1 MRKLPDIKTL
11 VIKIGSNLLTN
22 NSRYIDKEYI
32 RTLAKTIHKIKKDI
46 KNILIVSSGAIAAGM
61 QQLGIGTKPKD
72 IALRQACAA
81 IGQPK
86 LIQIYED
93 AFDEYNIKVAQILIT
108 KDDFANRRR
117 YLNAKYTIRELFK
130 HSVVPIV
137 NENDT
142 VVVEELKFV
151 DSFGDNDNLSALIAG
166 LIGAELLLI
175 LSDVDGFFSKD
186 PTKHKDAV
194 LINEIKYFDSKLLS
208 MAGDSISN
216 VGTGGMKSKILAA
229 KKALNAGC
237 YVGIINGKD
246 PDNIVKFLNGE
257 EIGTF
262 FSHLEDPLKKRKLW
276 IAYAT
281 IPKGEIVVDN
291 GARNALINKYTS
303 LLPSGIVDV
312 KGRFSVGD
320 IVKIVDINGIEL
332 GRGKVRYNHQEIEKI
347 KGKKTT
353 EIMKILGYKFSDE
366 VIHRDDFV
374 LSDFLEG

>member
-1 MRKLPDIKTL
+1 MRKLPEIKTL

-22 NSRYIDKEYI
+22 NSRYIDKSYI
-32 RTLAKTIHKIKKDI
+32 YSLAEVISDLKKSI

-61 QQLGIGTKPKD
+61 QQLGLSVKPKD
-72 IALRQACAA
+72 ISVRQACAA

-86 LIQIYED
+86 LIQFYED
-93 AFDEYNIKVAQILIT
+93 AFEKFRIKVAQILIT

-130 HSVVPIV
+130 NNVIPIV

-142 VVVEELKFV
+142 VVIEEIKFV
-151 DSFGDNDNLSALIAG
+151 DTFGDNDNLSALISG

-186 PTKHKDAV
+186 PTKFPDAE
-194 LINEIKYFDSKLLS
+194 LIKEIKYFDSKLLN

-216 VGTGGMKSKILAA
+216 VGTGGMKSKIMAA

-237 YVGIINGKD
+237 YVGIINGKS
-246 PDNIVKFLNGE
+246 PENIIKFINGE
-257 EIGTF
+257 EIGTY

-281 IPKGEIVVDN
+281 IPKGDIVVDD
-291 GARNALINKYTS
+291 GAKNALIVKKTS
-303 LLPSGIVDV
+303 LLPSGILEV
-312 KGRFSVGD
+312 KGKFNIGD
-320 IVKIVDINGIEL
+320 IVKVVDKNGVEI
-332 GRGKVRYNHQEIEKI
+332 GRGKVRYNYQEVDKI
-347 KGKKTT
+347 RGKKTS
-353 EIMKILGYKFSDE
+353 EIVDILGYKISDE

-374 LSDFLEG
+374 LADFLEG